1 MKYLRRRVGEGV
13 EIGSDWI
20 REEQELVEL
29 GISRP
34 YTENL
39 RIFAEMS
46 HILEGQRLK
55 MVVEWEIERE
65 GILILLT
72 RVF

>member
-34 YTENL
+34 YAENL

-55 MVVEWEIERE
+55 MVVEWEIERQ

-72 RVF
+72 RAF